1 MSITE
6 RLAKKYSESWLNQT
20 KGIADK
26 PAEQQVLY
34 NAPQSVQQQME
45 LEGVQWPYILS
56 FVSGQID
63 SSSTGDTVVLTG
75 ATNKMYLVTKLTAV
89 TAGTA
94 PTFEVEM
101 DTGSSFGTTR
111 NVLASG
117 TAALNDGGGFVLTA
131 AERLVINVTGAQ
143 AGSTI
148 DYTVSYYDMGF
159 GTVWEA
165 TQNA

>member
-6 RLAKKYSESWLNQT
+6 RLAKKYSDSWLNQT

-26 PAEQQVLY
+26 PEEQQVLY

-56 FVSGQID
+56 FSSGQID
-63 SSSTGDTVVLTG
+63 SSSTGDTVLLTG
-75 ATNKMYLVTKLTAV
+75 ATNKMYLVTKITA
-89 TAGTA
+89 TITGTA
-94 PTFEVEM
+94 PTFQGEM

-111 NVLASG
+111 IVLASG
-117 TAALNDGGGFVLTA
+117 TSAINDGGGFVLTA
-131 AERLVINVTGAQ
+131 AERLVINVTAAE

-159 GTVWEA
+159 GTVWSA
-165 TQNA
+165 T

>member
-26 PAEQQVLY
+26 TEEQQILY

-63 SSSTGDTVVLTG
+63 SSSTGDTVILTG
-75 ATNKMYLVTKLTAV
+75 ATNKMYLVTKITL
-89 TAGTA
+89 
-94 PTFEVEM
+94 M
-101 DTGSSFGTTR
+101 
-111 NVLASG
+111 NL
-117 TAALNDGGGFVLTA
+117 
-131 AERLVINVTGAQ
+131 
-143 AGSTI
+143 
-148 DYTVSYYDMGF
+148 
-159 GTVWEA
+159 
-165 TQNA
+165 

>member
-26 PAEQQVLY
+26 PEEQQILY

-45 LEGVQWPYILS
+45 LEGVQWPYVLK
-56 FVSGQID
+56 FDSGQID
-63 SSSTGDTVVLTG
+63 SSSTGDTVLLTG

-89 TAGTA
+89 PSATPA
-94 PTFEVEM
+94 TFEVEM

-111 NVLASG
+111 NILASG
-117 TAALNDGGGFVLTA
+117 TDNINDGGGFVLLST
-131 AERLVINVTGAQ
+131 ERLVINVTA
-143 AGSTI
+143 AVAASTI
-148 DYTVSYYDMGF
+148 DYSISYYDMGF
-159 GTVWEA
+159 GVVWAA
-165 TQNA
+165 T

>member
-1 MSITE
+1 MSIAE
-6 RLAKKYSESWLNQT
+6 RLAAKYSTSWLNQT

-26 PAEQQVLY
+26 SKEQQVLY
-34 NAPQSVQQQME
+34 NAPQSVQQKME

-56 FVSGQID
+56 FSSGQID

-111 NVLASG
+111 NLLASG
-117 TAALNDGGGFVLTA
+117 TDAINDGGGFVLTA
-131 AERLVINVTGAQ
+131 NERVVINVTTAQ

-148 DYTVSYYDMGF
+148 DYTISYYDMGF
-159 GTVWEA
+159 GTVWAA
-165 TQNA
+165 T

>member
-26 PAEQQVLY
+26 PEEQQVLY

-45 LEGVQWPYILS
+45 LEGVQWPYVLK
-56 FVSGQID
+56 FGSGQID
-63 SSSTGDTVVLTG
+63 SSSTGDTVILTG
-75 ATNKMYLVTKLTAV
+75 ATNKMYLVTKITQV
-89 TAGTA
+89 SSGTA
-94 PTFEVEM
+94 PTWETEM

-111 NVLASG
+111 NILASG
-117 TAALNDGGGFVLTA
+117 TAAINDGGGFVLTA

-159 GTVWEA
+159 GTVWAA
-165 TQNA
+165 T

>member
-26 PAEQQVLY
+26 PDEQKILY

-56 FVSGQID
+56 FSSGQID
-63 SSSTGDTVVLTG
+63 SSSTGDTVLLTG
-75 ATNKMYLVTKLTAV
+75 ATNKMYLITKITA
-89 TAGTA
+89 TITGTD
-94 PTFEVEM
+94 PTFQGEM

-111 NVLASG
+111 IVLASG
-117 TAALNDGGGFVLTA
+117 TSAINDGGGFVLTA
-131 AERLVINVTGAQ
+131 NERLVINVTAAE

-159 GTVWEA
+159 GTVWAA
-165 TQNA
+165 T